1 MSSIQLKLDK
11 IWNRSDPPSKPDV
24 FANVNEIKTS
34 IGNTESKSSSFAMPA
49 ARWRP
54 NQRPFVLPPP
64 TINSNS
70 TSSMRTIQLID
81 PMITPMPTTST
92 SSLKHFQSAQNL
104 FSIGKR
110 MPEVEVALTQL
121 VANMEK
127 CPRPEQELPQPL
139 SLRNVTLHGYQ
150 RHAIAWM
157 EWRESNPPFGGILAD
172 DMGLGKTVTTIAF
185 LQLRMNSIKSESTEQ
200 VFDTSKIRAIP
211 TTLVIC
217 PATLMSHWE
226 TEITK
231 FSRMRCF
238 IYHGSSRKKDI
249 PTGGAIRAFGQY
261 CVVLTSYELVR
272 AEYTSS
278 DECKNPLFAVK
289 WQRVVLDEAH
299 RIRSHKSQTSQA
311 CTAIDA
317 IYRWGLTGT
326 PIHNKADDFYS
337 LLHFLHYSPFDVYS
351 TWKLFSSNQYKSI
364 ERMKTIV
371 RSLILRRTKTDY
383 DLNGKLLV
391 PLPSK
396 QIEDIWLKLSDEEMK
411 HYQHI
416 RIEMTDAYKLFIRN
430 RREKKKTNTVVLFT
444 LMLKLRQACNH
455 LSLVKDL
462 STDDVFD
469 DKDDVALELSMFK
482 LDISDTLNDKSIQSL
497 AKDAELQY
505 DIAFMSTKLDCL
517 LKKIDMIVNQREEK
531 CVVVSSWVGML
542 NIVRHHLKRNLI
554 RSLTISGEIKISD
567 RQAVVQAFNSDEK
580 KYMVLLLSL
589 KAGGEGLNLVGGNH
603 LFLCELS
610 YNPQN
615 EQQACDR
622 IYRIGQRKNVHIYRL
637 MVKNTIEERIS
648 NLQERKL
655 KLAGDVLA
663 GCVDKFSLKLEDI
676 AYLCS

>member
-1 MSSIQLKLDK
+1 MDFTQLKLDK
-11 IWNRSDPPSKPDV
+11 FWNNRQPSSQSTLFSNKNEVKASTINTDPS
-24 FANVNEIKTS
+24 
-34 IGNTESKSSSFAMPA
+34 

-54 NQRPFVLPPP
+54 NQLPSL
-64 TINSNS
+64 TKNSI
-70 TSSMRTIQLID
+70 TTTSMRTIQIID
-81 PMITPMPTTST
+81 PLITPIPTM
-92 SSLKHFQSAQNL
+92 SSLKHMQSAQNL

-110 MPEVEVALTQL
+110 MPEIEIALKQL
-121 VANMEK
+121 IADMEK
-127 CPRPEQELPQPL
+127 CPRPEQESPQPL

-150 RHAIAWM
+150 RHALAWM
-157 EWRESNPPFGGILAD
+157 EWRETTVPFGGILAD

-185 LQLRMNSIKSESTEQ
+185 LLLRMNSNKQECSEEVFHSSKSRT
-200 VFDTSKIRAIP
+200 IP

-226 TEITK
+226 NEINK
-231 FSRMRCF
+231 YSRMRCF

-249 PTGGAIRAFGQY
+249 PVGGAIRAFGQY

-272 AEYTSS
+272 AEYTS
-278 DECKNPLFAVK
+278 DEIKNPLFSVK
-289 WQRVVLDEAH
+289 WQRIVLDEAH
-299 RIRSHKSQTSQA
+299 RIRSHKSQTAQA
-311 CTAIDA
+311 CSSLDA
-317 IYRWGLTGT
+317 VYRWALTGT

-337 LLHFLHYSPFDVYS
+337 LLHFLHYSPFDMYS

-371 RSLILRRTKTDY
+371 RSLILRRTKTDC

-396 QIEDIWLKLSDEEMK
+396 QIEIIWLKLTDEEMK
-411 HYQHI
+411 HYQ
-416 RIEMTDAYKLFIRN
+416 RIKTEMTDAYKLFIRN

-444 LMLKLRQACNH
+444 LMLKLRQVCNH
-455 LSLVKDL
+455 LSLVKNL
-462 STDDVFD
+462 STDEIFD

-482 LDISDTLNDKSIQSL
+482 LDLDDTLNDKNIQAL
-497 AKDAELQY
+497 TKDAELQY
-505 DIAFMSTKLDCL
+505 DMTFISTKLDCL
-517 LKKIDMIVNQREEK
+517 LKKLHLIVNQQGEK

-542 NIVRHHLKRNLI
+542 NIVRHHLKKYQI
-554 RSLTISGEIKISD
+554 RSQTISGEVKISD
-567 RQAVVQAFNSDEK
+567 RQLIVQAFNSDENRF
-580 KYMVLLLSL
+580 MVLLLSL

-615 EQQACDR
+615 EHQACDR
-622 IYRIGQRKNVHIYRL
+622 IYRIGQRKDVHIYRL

-648 NLQERKL
+648 SLQETKL

-663 GCVDKFSLKLEDI
+663 GCVDRFSLKLEDI
-676 AYLCS
+676 AFLCS